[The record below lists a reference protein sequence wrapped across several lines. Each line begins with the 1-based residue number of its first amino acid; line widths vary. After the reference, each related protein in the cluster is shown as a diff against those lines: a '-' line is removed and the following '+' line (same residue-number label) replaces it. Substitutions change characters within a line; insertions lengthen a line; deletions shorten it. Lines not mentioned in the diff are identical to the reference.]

1 MQKLP
6 PRFNHILVPMVLTF
20 FMTAIVAAVSTAI
33 AVGVNAAALWIWP
46 SAWMASWAIAFPSAL
61 VVLPFARWLTGFVV
75 RQK

>member
-6 PRFNHILVPMVLTF
+6 PRFNHILVPMILTF
-20 FMTAIVAAVSTAI
+20 FMPAIVAAVSTAI
-33 AVGVNAAALWIWP
+33 AVGLNFTALWIWP

-61 VVLPFARWLTGFVV
+61 LVLPFARWLTGFVV